1 MIPQKELYN
10 KVNIPMV
17 GFGSYLA
24 TQGKGEDN
32 ILDAFAACYRYV
44 DTAYFYN
51 NEDQIGNAIKR
62 SGLNREDLFL
72 CSKVW
77 PTMAGYEGT
86 LDSFAKSAESLGTDY
101 LDMYLIHW
109 PIGDKKDGW
118 KEKLQQTWKAMET
131 LYKEGRVKAIGLSNF
146 LPHHIM
152 AVNEKATVKPM
163 LNQLELHVGYM
174 QYQAVEYSKREGMVV
189 QAWSPLGRARV
200 LKDETVTTL
209 AEKYDVTPAQ
219 LLLHFLVQQDIA
231 VIPKASDITKMK
243 ENLDIF
249 DFEISAEDMW
259 LLSCLPQ
266 IGFSGEHP
274 DFFGK
279 QV

>member
-32 ILDAFAACYRYV
+32 ILDAFAAGYRYI

-62 SGLNREDLFL
+62 SGLNREELFL

-231 VIPKASDITKMK
+231 VIPKASDITRMK

-249 DFEISAEDMW
+249 DFEISMEDMW

>member
-32 ILDAFAACYRYV
+32 ILDAFAAGYRYI

-62 SGLNREDLFL
+62 SGLNREELFL

-174 QYQAVEYSKREGMVV
+174 QYQAVEYSKREGMAV

-231 VIPKASDITKMK
+231 VIPKASDITRMK

-249 DFEISAEDMW
+249 DFEISTEDMW

>member
-32 ILDAFAACYRYV
+32 ILDAFAAGYRYI

-62 SGLNREDLFL
+62 SGLNREELFL

-231 VIPKASDITKMK
+231 VIPKASDITRMK

-249 DFEISAEDMW
+249 DFEISTEDMW